1 VQYITASREV
11 EARLPIP
18 YPFGSGQAAADF
30 TRYFALADFET
41 RNLVK
46 KSRGTIKMVMTEE
59 CLDDWEAQTLNIPY
73 EKLVRHKK
81 TQRNVS
87 THNHSLF
94 LSMVV
99 GGDREDEESGEAAH
113 TRAAH
118 RRQGQATWIEAE
130 EPQKCQKTSIC

>member
-1 VQYITASREV
+1 VDYITASREI

-30 TRYFALADFET
+30 TRYFAVADFET

-73 EKLVRHKK
+73 EKLVRYKK
-81 TQRNVS
+81 TQKNVS
-87 THNHSLF
+87 TTYFYSF
-94 LSMVV
+94 VA
-99 GGDREDEESGEAAH
+99 GGDREDEEPGEASN
-113 TRAAH
+113 TCAARH
-118 RRQGQATWIEAE
+118 RYQGEATWIQAE
-130 EPQKCQKTSIC
+130 EPQKCEKTSVC